1 MCFGRHTRE
10 GKGDVKVR
18 EREDHEEKKG
28 DEIKVNVE
36 TFFLCSSER
45 TNSTSNTGGMV
56 MKTDGNA

>member
-1 MCFGRHTRE
+1 M
-10 GKGDVKVR
+10 R

-45 TNSTSNTGGMV
+45 TNSTTNTGEMV